1 MRHWTWADWLE
12 TNLLRSDWTFAQLD
26 WAPKK
31 GPATTRDWRTAVHT
45 PSLPGLSMQPQNRYW
60 HCAQNPANCLESA
73 TDHCKILSNSDTFYS
88 NTDAGTLYVMHD
100 FNFNQYQLL
109 IKIEQIY
116 AYIYMIEIRISPDES
131 TYHFGGSTESRGAR
145 KCYTWN
151 DSVLRIPRVPRPSR
165 RRAPQHGACGQPGK
179 MELWS
184 RYFKEYYWGNM
195 GILGDITYYNYINY
209 YSWGIS
215 HIISNDD

>member
-73 TDHCKILSNSDTFYS
+73 TDHCKILSNS
-88 NTDAGTLYVMHD
+88 GTLYVMHD

-116 AYIYMIEIRISPDES
+116 AYIYIYDWDTHISRWVYISFWGVNRIMWGKEVLYMERFCSTNSASAPTKQTQSPSARCLRTTWKD
-131 TYHFGGSTESRGAR
+131 GAM
-145 KCYTWN
+145 K
-151 DSVLRIPRVPRPSR
+151 
-165 RRAPQHGACGQPGK
+165 
-179 MELWS
+179 
-184 RYFKEYYWGNM
+184 
-195 GILGDITYYNYINY
+195 
-209 YSWGIS
+209 
-215 HIISNDD
+215 

>member
-131 TYHFGGSTESRGAR
+131 TYHFGGSTESCGAR

-151 DSVLRIPRVPRPSR
+151 NSVLRIPRVPRPSR
-165 RRAPQHGACGQPGK
+165 RRAPQTVPADNL
-179 MELWS
+179 ERWS
-184 RYFKEYYWGNM
+184 YEVDISRNTTGEIWGFL
-195 GILGDITYYNYINY
+195 GI
-209 YSWGIS
+209 
-215 HIISNDD
+215 